1 MGDLSNS
8 RKLQMLLHN
17 SCQDETGLREARRI
31 AMELGMTIS
40 GLGAATLSARMSDTA
55 FDKLFASASKESQ
68 LVVPDVLQP
77 FVHSISEAPD
87 HLEF

>member
-8 RKLQMLLHN
+8 RKLQMVLHY
-17 SCQDETGLREARRI
+17 SCQDETGLREASRV
-31 AMELGMTIS
+31 AMGLGMTIS

-68 LVVPDVLQP
+68 LAVPEVLKP
-77 FVHSISEAPD
+77 FVLSISEAPD
-87 HLEF
+87 HLAF

>member
-40 GLGAATLSARMSDTA
+40 GLGAATLTARMSDAA
-55 FDKLFASASKESQ
+55 FDKLFAAASKESQ
-68 LVVPDVLQP
+68 LVVPDVLKP